1 MKSIYAA
8 FGLAAICAV
17 GLGAQSGTTESK
29 TKTKTEVKDGKT
41 ITVSGCVA
49 ANPSGGYI
57 LTNANGD
64 QKYALVDDDDNI
76 SKHVGHLVSVTGKA
90 ADRGDGKV
98 KIESKGTSGK
108 DKTEVKTEL
117 KGSTMDMN
125 YLGVKSLKML
135 SKSCM

>member
-1 MKSIYAA
+1 MKLICAT
-8 FGLAAICAV
+8 FGLAAMCAV
-17 GLGAQSGTTESK
+17 GLGAQSGTIESK
-29 TKTKTEVKDGKT
+29 TKTTVDVKSGKT

-49 ANPSGGYI
+49 ANPAGGYM

-64 QKYALVDDDDNI
+64 QKYALVTNDDL
-76 SKHVGHLVSVTGKA
+76 SKHIGHLVSVKGKA

-117 KGSTMDMN
+117 KGDSMDMN

-135 SKSCM
+135 SKSCV